1 MQIPQNRKP
10 PHRSAKSTAD
20 GLPANLGILHS
31 GAAAFSEDSRSTT
44 DRTIHNNMNKI
55 TLNHIVR
62 GSALLLLTSILTAC
76 LSPAQRMQTR
86 QSTRVQERT
95 EHRMENRGW

>member
-1 MQIPQNRKP
+1 M
-10 PHRSAKSTAD
+10 
-20 GLPANLGILHS
+20 LPAS
-31 GAAAFSEDSRSTT
+31 GFLRSNPIQTHMKNII
-44 DRTIHNNMNKI
+44 RF
-55 TLNHIVR
+55 
-62 GSALLLLTSILTAC
+62 SALLLATSILTAC

>member
-1 MQIPQNRKP
+1 M
-10 PHRSAKSTAD
+10 
-20 GLPANLGILHS
+20 LPAFRTPEKQPDMKNTIL
-31 GAAAFSEDSRSTT
+31 T
-44 DRTIHNNMNKI
+44 N
-55 TLNHIVR
+55 IVR
-62 GSALLLLTSILTAC
+62 GAALLLLTSILTAC